1 MLGFDNAGFSQWMQE
16 YNARIAEEQR
26 KRGDKYRAEV
36 LPVLTKKKV
45 ATVVAEY
52 SGEGDSGG
60 VDLLTFQTAR
70 GKRITVDKSVEEAL
84 YDLIESHLPSG
95 FEINEGGFGVATL
108 DVATGKVKVDHNQRF
123 ESYNSSTS
131 EDYI

>member
-1 MLGFDNAGFSQWMQE
+1 MGFDSLGLNEFMRG
-16 YNARIAEEQR
+16 YNERIAEDKRQR
-26 KRGDKYRAEV
+26 TAKYRAEV

-60 VDLLTFQTAR
+60 VDLLTFQTAK
-70 GKRITVDKSVEEAL
+70 GKRITVDKAVEEVL
-84 YDLIESHLPSG
+84 YELIDSYLPSG
-95 FEINEGGFGVATL
+95 FEINEGGHGVATL
-108 DVATGKVKVDHNQRF
+108 DVATGKVKVEHNQRF